1 MILDGETLTPEAVAR
16 VARGGFPVCL
26 SAEGRK
32 CNETAYRTTL
42 KLLEGEDPVYGMNT
56 GVGALKTVSI
66 PPNLREDHQL
76 RLLRSH
82 AVGAGDPVTP
92 EISRAMLAVRGN
104 QIAAGGAGVHP
115 ELLDALVDALNEGL
129 APGIR
134 ELGSLGTSDLTS
146 LAEAGLALIG
156 ERPFADGRRRSPVPL
171 GPRDGLMLMGSNAH
185 AIGETALCSVDLSRL
200 IRTSETCAA
209 IAFEAVGANP
219 TALDARVHAAR
230 PHPGQVAAA
239 NHLRGLLEG
248 YESPFRRLQDSYAFR
263 CLPQVAG
270 VLRDAHEH
278 LERVLRVEMNSATE
292 NSLLFGEEALTT
304 GNFHAAPLAVALD
317 HVRNAISQAASLS
330 AARLS
335 ALMNPETSGLSP
347 FLAENPGPD
356 SGLMTFEY
364 TVNSAAGE
372 LRLLATPAA
381 SQSAVFISQ
390 GVENHASF
398 ASLAARQTT
407 RAVSLLA
414 SVVGAELVA
423 AVRAFRM
430 HGAVPTGR
438 RVKEA
443 FDAAVTRLPAA
454 FHDRPL
460 TEDLDTAT
468 DLVLREGLDCKGAGR
483 GSRGDK

>member
-1 MILDGETLTPEAVAR
+1 VRPTVILDGESLTPEAVAR
-16 VARGGFPVCL
+16 VARGGFPVSL

-32 CNETAYRTTL
+32 RNETAYHTTL
-42 KLLEGEDPVYGMNT
+42 KLLEVEAPVYGMNT

-66 PPNLREDHQL
+66 PPDLREDHQL

-82 AVGAGDPVTP
+82 AVGAGDQVPP
-92 EISRAMLAVRGN
+92 EISRAMLVVRGN
-104 QIAAGGAGVHP
+104 QVAAGGAGVHP

-185 AIGETALCSVDLSRL
+185 AIGEAALCSIDLRCL

-219 TALDARVHAAR
+219 TALDARVHDAR

-239 NHLRGLLEG
+239 EHLRGLLEG
-248 YESPFRRLQDSYAFR
+248 YASPFRRLQDSYAFR

-270 VLRDAHEH
+270 VLRDAHEY

-292 NSLLFGEEALTT
+292 NYLLFGGEALTT

-317 HVRNAISQAASLS
+317 YVRNAISQAASLS

-407 RAVSLLA
+407 RAVNLLA
-414 SVVGAELVA
+414 SIAGAELVA

-430 HGAVPTGR
+430 HGALPTGR
-438 RVKEA
+438 GVKEA
-443 FDAAVTRLPAA
+443 FDAAAARLPAA

-468 DLVLREGLDCKGAGR
+468 DLVLREGLP
-483 GSRGDK
+483 

>member
-1 MILDGETLTPEAVAR
+1 
-16 VARGGFPVCL
+16 
-26 SAEGRK
+26 
-32 CNETAYRTTL
+32 
-42 KLLEGEDPVYGMNT
+42 
-56 GVGALKTVSI
+56 
-66 PPNLREDHQL
+66 
-76 RLLRSH
+76 
-82 AVGAGDPVTP
+82 
-92 EISRAMLAVRGN
+92 MLAVRGN
-104 QIAAGGAGVHP
+104 QIAGGGAGVHP
-115 ELLDALVDALNEGL
+115 ELLDAMVEALNAGL
-129 APGIR
+129 TPEIR

-146 LAEAGLALIG
+146 LAEAGLTLIG
-156 ERPFADGRRRSPVPL
+156 DRPFADGRRRSPIPL

-185 AIGETALCSVDLSRL
+185 AIGEAALCSFDLRRL
-200 IRTSETCAA
+200 IQTSETCAA

-219 TALDARVHAAR
+219 TALDARVHDAR

-239 NHLRGLLEG
+239 EHLRGLLEG
-248 YESPFRRLQDSYAFR
+248 YEAAFSRLQDSYAFR
-263 CLPQVAG
+263 CVPQVAG
-270 VLRDAHEH
+270 VLRDGHEH

-292 NSLLFGEEALTT
+292 NSLVFGDEALTT

-317 HVRNAISQAASLS
+317 HARNAISQAASLS

-372 LRLLATPAA
+372 LRLLAAPAA

-407 RAVSLLA
+407 RAIGLLA
-414 SVVGAELVA
+414 SIVGAELVA

-430 HGAVPTGR
+430 HGALPTGR
-438 RVKEA
+438 GLKEA
-443 FDAAVTRLPAA
+443 FNAAAARLPAG

-460 TEDLDTAT
+460 TEDLDAAT
-468 DLVLREGLDCKGAGR
+468 DLVLREGLP
-483 GSRGDK
+483 

>member
-1 MILDGETLTPEAVAR
+1 VTLDGETLTPQAVAR
-16 VARGGFPVCL
+16 VARGGLPVAL
-26 SAEGRK
+26 SPEGRK
-32 CNETAYRTTL
+32 RNEAAYRTTL
-42 KLLEGEDPVYGMNT
+42 KLLEDGAPVYGMNT
-56 GVGALKTVSI
+56 GVGSLKAVPI
-66 PPNLREDHQL
+66 PPNLLEDHQR

-82 AVGAGDPVTP
+82 AVGAGDPVSP
-92 EISRAMLAVRGN
+92 EVSRAMLAVRGN
-104 QIAAGGAGVHP
+104 QISAGGAGVHP
-115 ELLDALVDALNEGL
+115 DLLDAMVDALNQGS
-129 APGIR
+129 APSIR

-156 ERPFADGRRRSPVPL
+156 ERPFADGRRGPPVPL

-185 AIGETALCSVDLSRL
+185 AVGEAALCFVDLSRL

-239 NHLRGLLEG
+239 EHLRSLLRG
-248 YESPFRRLQDSYAFR
+248 YEPSFLRLQDSYAFR
-263 CLPQVAG
+263 CLPQVQG
-270 VLRDAHEH
+270 VLRDAHAH
-278 LERVLRVEMNSATE
+278 LEGVLRVEMNSATE
-292 NSLLFGEEALTT
+292 NSLLFGDEALTT

-317 HVRNAISQAASLS
+317 HARNAVSQAASLS

-390 GVENHASF
+390 GVENHATF

-407 RAVSLLA
+407 RAVQLLA
-414 SVVGAELVA
+414 SVAGAELVA
-423 AVRAFRM
+423 GVRAFRM

-438 RVKEA
+438 GAREA
-443 FDAAVTRLPAA
+443 FDAAAARLPAGIS
-454 FHDRPL
+454 DRPL
-460 TEDLDTAT
+460 TEDLDIAT
-468 DLVLREGLDCKGAGR
+468 GLVL
-483 GSRGDK
+483 GDELP

>member
-1 MILDGETLTPEAVAR
+1 MLDGETLTPEAVSG
-16 VARGGFPVCL
+16 VARGGL
-26 SAEGRK
+26 SVSLSPEGRRR
-32 CNETAYRTTL
+32 NETAYETTL
-42 KLLEGEDPVYGMNT
+42 KLLEGDAPVYGMNT
-56 GVGALKTVSI
+56 GVGALKTVPI
-66 PPNLREDHQL
+66 PPDLQEDHQL

-82 AVGAGDPVTP
+82 AVGAGDEVPE

-104 QIAAGGAGVHP
+104 QIAGGGAGVHP
-115 ELLDALVDALNEGL
+115 ELLDALVDVLNEGL
-129 APGIR
+129 APEIR

-146 LAEAGLALIG
+146 LAEAGLTLIG
-156 ERPFADGRRRSPVPL
+156 DRPFADGRSRPPIPL

-185 AIGETALCSVDLSRL
+185 AIGEAALCSVDLSRV
-200 IRTSETCAA
+200 IRTSETSAA

-219 TALDARVHAAR
+219 TALDARVHDAR

-239 NHLRGLLEG
+239 EHLRGLLEG
-248 YESPFRRLQDSYAFR
+248 YEAAFRRLQDSYAFR
-263 CLPQVAG
+263 CLPQVSG
-270 VLRDAHEH
+270 VLRDAQAY

-292 NSLLFGEEALTT
+292 NSLLFGDEALTT

-317 HVRNAISQAASLS
+317 HARNAVSQAASLS

-407 RAVSLLA
+407 RAVRLLA
-414 SVVGAELVA
+414 STVCAELVA

-438 RVKEA
+438 GVREA
-443 FDAAVTRLPAA
+443 FDAAAARLPVGL
-454 FHDRPL
+454 HDRPL
-460 TEDLDTAT
+460 TEDLDAAT
-468 DLVLREGLDCKGAGR
+468 DLVLREALL
-483 GSRGDK
+483 